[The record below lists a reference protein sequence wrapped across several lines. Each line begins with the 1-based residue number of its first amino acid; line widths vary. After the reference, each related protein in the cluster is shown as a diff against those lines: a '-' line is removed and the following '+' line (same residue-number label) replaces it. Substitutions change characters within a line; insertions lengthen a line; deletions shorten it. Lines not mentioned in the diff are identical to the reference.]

1 MNLLEALISMLF
13 RKVMPPKRMIC
24 KGKGNEAVTILHCDE
39 CDYQTTKKYNL
50 KRHNLPG
57 KYYGKLLASAVC
69 LSFPRTLV
77 IQLVLTSST
86 WIVFEN
92 FILFSQRMHDD
103 LIMFLVWLVIG
114 SQHEISVLCHIR
126 RQLLT
131 LALGYL

>member
-24 KGKGNEAVTILHCDE
+24 KGKGNEAGTILHCDE

-77 IQLVLTSST
+77 IKLELAKYYKDSEMTA
-86 WIVFEN
+86 
-92 FILFSQRMHDD
+92 FISKR
-103 LIMFLVWLVIG
+103 
-114 SQHEISVLCHIR
+114 SRNSK
-126 RQLLT
+126 
-131 LALGYL
+131 

>member
-13 RKVMPPKRMIC
+13 RKVMLPKRMIC
-24 KGKGNEAVTILHCDE
+24 KGKGNEAGTILHCDE

-77 IQLVLTSST
+77 IQLVL
-86 WIVFEN
+86 
-92 FILFSQRMHDD
+92 HP
-103 LIMFLVWLVIG
+103 
-114 SQHEISVLCHIR
+114 VL
-126 RQLLT
+126 
-131 LALGYL
+131 G